1 MHLNDPAKEQENGE
15 FWREMESQ
23 FDFMHHPHS
32 PVIAFSSST
41 HYLHLNFDGRELAE
55 DEAAQVDEDDDE
67 YEDLEDEQ
75 EYSMLDKQ
83 LDDLNSALDALE
95 QKNDSITSQL
105 LQLLHNSRQVRQEL
119 AEERA
124 QKAESS

>member
-1 MHLNDPAKEQENGE
+1 MVEDLHLNDPAKEQEN
-15 FWREMESQ
+15 
-23 FDFMHHPHS
+23 
-32 PVIAFSSST
+32 
-41 HYLHLNFDGRELAE
+41 E